1 MTFTNVMVL
10 FGGIAMFLFGMDE
23 MGENLKDM
31 AGNYLKK
38 ILAKLTENR
47 FVAVLVGAGLTALI
61 QSSNAICSMTVG
73 FVNAGLMEL
82 ERTVGILIGSKIG
95 TTVTGQLIAFHISDY
110 ATLLIFIGVLLSM
123 IFKKKEKIKYL
134 GNVIASLGILFMGL
148 GLMEESMEPLKDLA
162 WFQELMAHLENPLLG
177 VLFGIVFTTLMQ
189 SVSAS
194 VGILQMMMLAGI
206 ISFTPAFY
214 VMMGMNIGASI
225 APILAAIGGRKD
237 AKRVAAIVVELQVIG
252 TIFFLIMCMFLP
264 ITTWLQATADD
275 PSRQMANA
283 NTIYNVVMC
292 LVTFPI
298 CGPIV
303 WLSRKIIRGEDKE
316 QEEGKL
322 EFITEAGFSS
332 SATCIPQIDAEVR
345 RMENLVKQNIKIA
358 TDTFFATE
366 TYDKD
371 KFMVTEKTVD
381 FLNKG
386 ITDALIRC
394 SALKLTDSEAKHVG
408 HLFHVITD
416 LERIGDHAENILD
429 YANRMIEEKKEFS
442 PTAQVELKELVV
454 MVTHILDD
462 ACVHLFEPSQEA
474 YNNIYLQEAAIDD
487 LVDMMKEN
495 HVERLHNRECHSSQ
509 GLIFV
514 ETLTDLERVSD
525 HALNIAQAAKV
536 RYHYNGLDAPP
547 VKEYELK
554 KAF

>member
-1 MTFTNVMVL
+1 MNVATL
-10 FGGIAMFLFGMDE
+10 LGGIAMFIFGMNE
-23 MGENLKDM
+23 MGDNLKDM

-38 ILAKLTENR
+38 VLAKLTENR

-95 TTVTGQLIAFHISDY
+95 TTITGQLIAFHISDY
-110 ATLLIFIGVLLSM
+110 ATILIFLGVILTM
-123 IFKKKEKIKYL
+123 FVKNQKIKYL
-134 GNVIASLGILFMGL
+134 GNVIASLGVLFLGL
-148 GLMEESMEPLKDLA
+148 GLMESSMEPLKDLP
-162 WFQELMAHLENPLLG
+162 WFQNMVARLDNPLLG
-177 VLFGIVFTTLMQ
+177 VLFGTVFTCIMQ

-206 ISFTPAFY
+206 IGFRPAFY

-252 TIFFLIMCMFLP
+252 TVFFLIMCMFLP
-264 ITTWLQATADD
+264 ITEWLQATADD

-283 NTIYNVVMC
+283 NTIYNVVMSV
-292 LVTFPI
+292 VTFPM

-303 WLSRKIIRGEDKE
+303 WLSRKIIRGEDIE
-316 QEEGKL
+316 EEGGKF
-322 EFITEAGFSS
+322 EYITEAGLKT
-332 SATCIPQIDAEVR
+332 SATAIPQIDAEVR
-345 RMENLVKQNIKIA
+345 RMESLVKQNLKIA
-358 TDTFFATE
+358 TDTFFSDKE
-366 TYDKD
+366 YDKD

-381 FLNKG
+381 YLNKA

-394 SALKLTDSEAKHVG
+394 SSLKLTDSEAAHVG

-416 LERIGDHAENILD
+416 LERIGDHAENLID
-429 YANRMIEEKKEFS
+429 YANRMIEEDKQFS
-442 PTAQVELKELVV
+442 DEAKVELKELIV
-454 MVTHILDD
+454 MTNHILDD
-462 ACVHLFEPSQEA
+462 ASVHLFEPSQEA

-495 HVERLHNRECHSSQ
+495 HVSRLHDKMCHSSQ

-514 ETLTDLERVSD
+514 ESLTDLERVAD

-536 RYHYNGLDAPP
+536 RYHYDGPDAPP
-547 VKEYELK
+547 VNASTL
-554 KAF
+554 